1 MKAKDLYD
9 IAIIGTGPAGATLAR
24 LLHPKYKIIAIDKK
38 NPHGDGFQKP
48 CGGLICT
55 DAQKTLASFDLTLP
69 KDVLVDPQ
77 IFAVKT
83 IDLKN
88 KLIRHYQRF
97 YINMDRHKF
106 DLWLESLLPKTV
118 ELHSN
123 AVCTELKR
131 ENGGFL
137 ISYQDLETKHELQR
151 MEDAL
156 DELQRR
162 VDSGA
167 FAPIE
172 DDEDEATALERGLL
186 QIAGDE
192 LGGKLRAGRSRND
205 QIAALI
211 RMWLR
216 RHSRVIAKMLLGLA
230 ATLTEQAEKAG
241 RTVMPGRTHMQHAQP
256 VLLAHQLMAHVWP
269 LLRDVERLADWDKR
283 IDASPYGSGALAGNT
298 LGLEPVAVARELGFS
313 KVTANS
319 IDGTASRDLV
329 AEFAFIAAMAGV
341 DISRLSEEIII
352 WNTQEFAFVRLDDA
366 YSTGSSIMPKKTPD
380 IAELARG
387 KSGRLIGDLAGL
399 LTTLKGLPTAY
410 ARDLQEDKEAVFD
423 QVDTLE
429 VLLPAFTGMVGTMV
443 FNKERLEAEAPT
455 GFALATDI
463 AEWLVKNGV
472 PFRHAHELSGAC
484 VKIAEDRGQELWD
497 LADDDFIEVFKEFL
511 PADKAPEVREVLST
525 EGSVSARN
533 GKGGTSPLRVREQI
547 VSAKTAIEQLRAFA
561 NSVSDGPAYKTP
573 ESLLK

>member
-1 MKAKDLYD
+1 M
-9 IAIIGTGPAGATLAR
+9 ATKLWDKGFEPDKMIEEYTVGNDRELDMRLAR
-24 LLHPKYKIIAIDKK
+24 YDVQGSLAHIAMLETIGLLTAGELEKLTAGLKEIAAEIEAGRFEIE
-38 NPHGDGFQKP
+38 PG
-48 CGGLICT
+48 T
-55 DAQKTLASFDLTLP
+55 E
-69 KDVLVDPQ
+69 DVHSQ
-77 IFAVKT
+77 
-83 IDLKN
+83 
-88 KLIRHYQRF
+88 
-97 YINMDRHKF
+97 
-106 DLWLESLLPKTV
+106 V
-118 ELHSN
+118 ELMLTRRLGDAGKKIHS
-123 AVCTELKR
+123 
-131 ENGGFL
+131 
-137 ISYQDLETKHELQR
+137 
-151 MEDAL
+151 
-156 DELQRR
+156 
-162 VDSGA
+162 
-167 FAPIE
+167 
-172 DDEDEATALERGLL
+172 
-186 QIAGDE
+186 
-192 LGGKLRAGRSRND
+192 GRSRND
-205 QIAALI
+205 QVATDTRLYAKRRAGELMAANVALREALI
-211 RMWLR
+211 
-216 RHSRVIAKMLLGLA
+216 A
-230 ATLTEQAEKAG
+230 QAEANFD
-241 RTVMPGRTHMQHAQP
+241 VILPGYTHLQHAQP

-366 YSTGSSIMPKKTPD
+366 YSTGSSIMPQKKNPD

>member
-1 MKAKDLYD
+1 MAETIQRGKIKKAPAAEIVQYLIRPAIEGDLKRSYNTILDINKAHILMLAKTGIIRKEVAKQLLQATAQIESEKDHPTFDINPNVEDLYF
-9 IAIIGTGPAGATLAR
+9 
-24 LLHPKYKIIAIDKK
+24 
-38 NPHGDGFQKP
+38 N
-48 CGGLICT
+48 
-55 DAQKTLASFDLTLP
+55 
-69 KDVLVDPQ
+69 
-77 IFAVKT
+77 
-83 IDLKN
+83 
-88 KLIRHYQRF
+88 
-97 YINMDRHKF
+97 
-106 DLWLESLLPKTV
+106 
-118 ELHSN
+118 
-123 AVCTELKR
+123 
-131 ENGGFL
+131 
-137 ISYQDLETKHELQR
+137 
-151 MEDAL
+151 
-156 DELQRR
+156 
-162 VDSGA
+162 
-167 FAPIE
+167 
-172 DDEDEATALERGLL
+172 LERYLIKLTGL
-186 QIAGDE
+186 E
-192 LGGKLRAGRSRND
+192 VGGQQHTARSRND
-205 QIAALI
+205 LFATEI
-211 RMWLR
+211 RIDTRKSYLKLAQLFIELR
-216 RHSRVIAKMLLGLA
+216 RTYLDLA
-230 ATLTEQAEKAG
+230 RRNLE
-241 RTVMPGRTHMQHAQP
+241 TVMSGYTHMQP
-256 VLLAHQLMAHVWP
+256 SEPITFAHYL
-269 LLRDVERLADWDKR
+269 
-283 IDASPYGSGALAGNT
+283 SGVSYALARDYERYSHAWKSLNLCP
-298 LGLEPVAVARELGFS
+298 LGGCSMGSTSFPIDRDMTAKLLGFDAP
-313 KVTANS
+313 VQNS
-319 IDGTASRDLV
+319 LDCVASRDYLL
-329 AEFAFIAAMAGV
+329 EILMALSATAVTMSRTALDFYNWSTPQYGYIEV
-341 DISRLSEEIII
+341 DDSC
-352 WNTQEFAFVRLDDA
+352 AVC
-366 YSTGSSIMPKKTPD
+366 SSIMPQKKNPD